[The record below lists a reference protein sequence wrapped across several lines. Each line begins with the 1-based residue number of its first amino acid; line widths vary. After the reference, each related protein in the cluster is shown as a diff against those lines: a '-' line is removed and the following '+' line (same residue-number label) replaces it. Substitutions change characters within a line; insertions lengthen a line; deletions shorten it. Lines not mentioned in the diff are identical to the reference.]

1 MADRTQYPHQV
12 QVHPSRYEGGMTRP
26 SLLPQKGPSTSQIL
40 AVVALVPVGGVLLGL
55 AGLTL
60 LGTIIG
66 LCVATPVFLLF
77 SPVLVPA
84 ALTVAL
90 AVTGF
95 LTSGAFGLTGLSS
108 LSWIVN
114 YFKQGR
120 TMTEQLDYTKR
131 RIQERAA
138 EAAAQVG
145 QKTKEAGQAIQSKAQ
160 EGKESART
168 DVRTDVRT

>member
-1 MADRTQYPHQV
+1 MADRQYPHQV
-12 QVHPSRYEGGMTRP
+12 QVHPSTRYEGGGGMRT
-26 SLLPQKGPSTSQIL
+26 LLPQKGPSTTQIL
-40 AVVALVPVGGVLLGL
+40 AIVTLVPVGGLLLGL

-66 LCVATPVFLLF
+66 LVVATPVFLLF

-84 ALTVAL
+84 AITVAL

-114 YFKQGR
+114 YFKEGR
-120 TMTEQLDYTKR
+120 SMTEQLDYTKR
-131 RIQERAA
+131 RIQDRAA
-138 EAAAQVG
+138 EATAQVG
-145 QKTKEAGQAIQSKAQ
+145 QKTKDAGQAIQSKAQ
-160 EGKESART
+160 ETKESARA
-168 DVRTDVRT
+168 

>member
-1 MADRTQYPHQV
+1 MADVRHPHQI
-12 QVHPSRYEGGMTRP
+12 QVHPQHPRYEGGVKT
-26 SLLPQKGPSTSQIL
+26 LLPQRGPSATQVL
-40 AVVALVPVGGVLLGL
+40 AIVTLLPVGATLLGI

-120 TMTEQLDYTKR
+120 TVTEQLDYTKR
-131 RIQERAA
+131 RMQERMAD
-138 EAAAQVG
+138 AAAQVG
-145 QKTKEAGQAIQSKAQ
+145 QKTKDVGQAIQSKAQ
-160 EGKESART
+160 EGKEGGRT
-168 DVRTDVRT
+168 

>member
-1 MADRTQYPHQV
+1 MADRMHPHQV
-12 QVHPSRYEGGMTRP
+12 QVHPSTRYEGGGMKT
-26 SLLPQKGPSTSQIL
+26 LLPHRGPSTGQIL
-40 AVVALVPVGGVLLGL
+40 AIVALVPVGGTLLGL

-84 ALTVAL
+84 AITVAL

-120 TMTEQLDYTKR
+120 STMEQLDYTKR
-131 RIQERAA
+131 RIQERVADA
-138 EAAAQVG
+138 TATVG
-145 QKTKEAGQAIQSKAQ
+145 QKTKDVGQAIQSTAQ
-160 EGKESART
+160 QGKESART
-168 DVRTDVRT
+168 TT

>member
-1 MADRTQYPHQV
+1 MGDRDRTQYPHQV
-12 QVHPSRYEGGMTRP
+12 QVHPSSRYEGGIST
-26 SLLPQKGPSTSQIL
+26 LLPQKGPSTSQVL
-40 AVVALVPVGGVLLGL
+40 AVVTLVPVGGILLGL

-66 LCVATPVFLLF
+66 LAVATPVFLLF

-84 ALTVAL
+84 AVTVAL

-120 TMTEQLDYTKR
+120 TTMEQLDYTKR

-145 QKTKEAGQAIQSKAQ
+145 QKTKETGQAIQSKAQ
-160 EGKESART
+160 ETKESARS
-168 DVRTDVRT
+168 DVRA

>member
-1 MADRTQYPHQV
+1 MADRPYPHQV
-12 QVHPSRYEGGMTRP
+12 QVHPSTRYEGGMRT
-26 SLLPQKGPSTSQIL
+26 LLPHKGPSTSQIL
-40 AVVALVPVGGVLLGL
+40 AIVTLVPVGGILLGL

-60 LGTIIG
+60 IGTIIG

-84 ALTVAL
+84 AITVAL

-108 LSWIVN
+108 LSWIVD

-120 TMTEQLDYTKR
+120 TTMEQLDYTKR
-131 RIQERAA
+131 RIQERVADA
-138 EAAAQVG
+138 TATVG
-145 QKTKEAGQAIQSKAQ
+145 QKTKDVGQAIQSTAQ
-160 EGKESART
+160 QGKESART
-168 DVRTDVRT
+168 TT

>member
-1 MADRTQYPHQV
+1 MAERQYPHQV
-12 QVHPSRYEGGMTRP
+12 QVHPASRYEGGMRAT
-26 SLLPQKGPSTSQIL
+26 LLPQKGPSTSQVL
-40 AVVALVPVGGVLLGL
+40 AIVTLVPVGGILLGL

-66 LCVATPVFLLF
+66 LAVATPVFLLF

-84 ALTVAL
+84 AITVAL
-90 AVTGF
+90 AVAGF

-138 EAAAQVG
+138 DAAAQVG
-145 QKTKEAGQAIQSKAQ
+145 QKTKEAGQALQSKAQ

-168 DVRTDVRT
+168 DVRA

>member
-1 MADRTQYPHQV
+1 MCKRVTEINSLYSNSIFLFKKLFDIITLKMYMAN
-12 QVHPSRYEGGMTRP
+12 
-26 SLLPQKGPSTSQIL
+26 I
-40 AVVALVPVGGVLLGL
+40 
-55 AGLTL
+55 
-60 LGTIIG
+60 
-66 LCVATPVFLLF
+66 
-77 SPVLVPA
+77 
-84 ALTVAL
+84 
-90 AVTGF
+90 
-95 LTSGAFGLTGLSS
+95 GAFGLTGLSS